1 MALEVRQGPTWA
13 FSGVGFC
20 SRRKLYVIDGDII
33 VVLKILGCNTG
44 AMDEELVLEIRI
56 LRVRRT
62 GPGIHYF
69 KDEERRTA
77 FTEGY
82 LQ

>member
-1 MALEVRQGPTWA
+1 MRSWD
-13 FSGVGFC
+13 FC